1 MEWATWTWSAMARQ
15 PLQQDPHG
23 SPTILTALWPS
34 SLDLA
39 MLARRGGNVYT
50 DPTLLDVAF
59 PLAALP

>member
-1 MEWATWTWSAMARQ
+1 MARQ

-59 PLAALP
+59 ALAALP